1 MREVGRAIVPEP
13 VHTELTTHIRSTV
26 ISASL
31 QAIRKHGLY
40 ERYLS
45 LLPEEFH
52 EPILGLVAAE
62 WVPIELG
69 LAHYGTLDQL
79 GLSEQ
84 EQFGIGYEVG
94 SRLHEQLLGTVVRLA
109 RKAGA
114 SPWTALSHLPQL
126 WSRMFQ
132 GGSTAVY
139 QLGPKD
145 ARMVL
150 TSPLARFSYC
160 RNGWNGIAA
169 SALSGLCRRVHVN
182 ALPGMSDDDRYVAVI
197 SWA

>member
-1 MREVGRAIVPEP
+1 MVGRAIVPEP
-13 VHTELTTHIRSTV
+13 AMTTPSTHIRSTV

-31 QAIRKHGLY
+31 QAIRKRGLY
-40 ERYLS
+40 DRYLS
-45 LLPEEFH
+45 LLPAEFH

-79 GLSEQ
+79 GLSAQ
-84 EQFGIGYEVG
+84 EQFDIGYEVG
-94 SRLHEQLLGTVVRLA
+94 SRIHEQLLGTVVRLA
-109 RKAGA
+109 REAGA
-114 SPWTALSHLPQL
+114 SPWTALTHLPQL
-126 WSRMFQ
+126 WSRMFR

-145 ARMVL
+145 ARMIL
-150 TSPLARFSYC
+150 TSPLARFAYC

-169 SALSGLCRRVHVN
+169 SALSGLCRKVYVN
-182 ALPGMSDDDRYVAVI
+182 PIVGLSDSDRYVANI